1 MRGLIK
7 RHGENIYQ
15 NGGFGKTSL
24 YDGTRVRKDD
34 PRIALNG
41 TLDEV
46 TCAWELLV
54 REQLQRFP
62 ID

>member
-15 NGGFGKTSL
+15 NGDLGKHLCMTVP
-24 YDGTRVRKDD
+24 VRKDD

-46 TCAWELLV
+46 TCALGIARARATPKV
-54 REQLQRFP
+54 SN
-62 ID
+62 